1 MAGAGTVTAREIITS
16 YDGPKLRI
24 MEVCGTHT
32 HEIFRL
38 GIRKLL
44 PEQIELISGPGCPV
58 CVTQVGFIDEAVL
71 LALDHHA
78 TVCTFG
84 DLVRVPGTE
93 MSLAGARAKG
103 ARVQVVY
110 SPLDAVDYAAGRPEE
125 QVVFLSVGFETT
137 TPASCLAVEQAME
150 RGLTNFSLLTAN
162 KTMPS
167 AYQAL
172 KGSADVFL
180 YPGHVNAITGTAVCE
195 ALTEQGVSGV
205 VTGFTAAE
213 ILTALAM
220 AIKKS
225 REGKPFF
232 VNAYPR
238 VVTREGSVEARTLM
252 DRLLE
257 PCDTEWRGLG
267 VIPGSGVRLRE
278 AYAAYD
284 ARKKF
289 ALPEIRGRGNPACRC
304 GEVLQGKCRPCDCK
318 VFGTGC
324 TPEHPVGACMV
335 SNEGACSAYY
345 QYGGD
350 NNA

>member
-1 MAGAGTVTAREIITS
+1 M
-16 YDGPKLRI
+16 
-24 MEVCGTHT
+24 
-32 HEIFRL
+32 
-38 GIRKLL
+38 
-44 PEQIELISGPGCPV
+44 
-58 CVTQVGFIDEAVL
+58 
-71 LALDHHA
+71 
-78 TVCTFG
+78 
-84 DLVRVPGTE
+84 
-93 MSLAGARAKG
+93 
-103 ARVQVVY
+103 
-110 SPLDAVDYAAGRPEE
+110 
-125 QVVFLSVGFETT
+125 VFLSVGFETT

-213 ILTALAM
+213 ILTALAL

-304 GEVLQGKCRPCDCK
+304 GDVLQGKCRPCDCK